1 MSLNRKTVKVTDRLD
16 IVKESEIKE
25 AATGVVPKNT
35 KKNTMQ
41 ATQNLSDWFLNKL
54 TIMSST
60 A

>member
-1 MSLNRKTVKVTDRLD
+1 MTDRLD
-16 IVKESEIKE
+16 IVKECEIKE

-41 ATQNLSDWFLNKL
+41 ATQNFSDWLLNKL